1 MKQNMKLL
9 FNIDKYYDSKF
20 YRNFKGLVFQPYA
33 FVALSLFLF
42 IGVSCNRNRLKTNE
56 KALTKQILTE
66 EEQLAHEQTLREER
80 EKHLMDS
87 IAKLPKGFRFP
98 ENRSIDPQQL
108 PVVIDI
114 IGSRSKNPK
123 EIKLS
128 QLFSKVEYIRL
139 EQTQDSLEFTLGIQF
154 IVAPN
159 HIYVKSGKGSIF
171 QYDKEG
177 HFVRTVCTGN
187 LQFTSYKGGM
197 MVSKEQADLFEGAQ
211 EVYWNGNKLC
221 YQYENRPAQ
230 KSYLLTFDDNAGL
243 EISSLQMPGS
253 VEDGNQINGI
263 GKVVTELKKDPSN
276 RNLPTPFLVGNN
288 TLAFAQQRK
297 PVRNPVNFIDV
308 ISTMGDTLCEFDDN
322 DPIKNFSKSVYRSVD
337 GGNTYYQN
345 GVLHIRQSFNDT
357 IYRLIPPNRLIPKFI
372 LDFGELGIKSANQG
386 IDPGVNLSEKLVPQ
400 SFLETDRHLFIVYSK
415 DYDCPNTARS
425 GTLKYSK
432 LVYDKKNK
440 TLTPIFID
448 MVALLPEKKMTWSFV
463 PDGNIEN
470 DLDAMPFKWP
480 LSVAANGNPF
490 SSFSGEEL
498 LKIKAQDLPF
508 KNINKNDRIIAIYH

>member
-9 FNIDKYYDSKF
+9 FNIDKYYDFKF

-42 IGVSCNRNRLKTNE
+42 IGVSCNRNHLKTDE

-66 EEQLAHEQTLREER
+66 EEQLAHEQSLREER

-154 IVAPN
+154 IVTPN

-230 KSYLLTFDDNAGL
+230 KSYLLTFDDNAGP
-243 EISSLQMPGS
+243 EISSFQLPGS
-253 VEDGNQINGI
+253 IEGENRINGSGEI
-263 GKVVTELKKDPSN
+263 LTELKKDPS
-276 RNLPTPFLVGNN
+276 LYSFPSPFLVGNN
-288 TLAFAQQRK
+288 TLAFAQRRK

-308 ISTMGDTLCEFDDN
+308 ISTTGDTLCEFEDN
-322 DPIKNFSKSVYRSVD
+322 DPIKNFSKSVYRGVD
-337 GGNTYYQN
+337 GGDTYYQN

-357 IYRLIPPNRLIPKFI
+357 IYRLIPPNRLIPKYI

-386 IDPGVNLSEKLVPQ
+386 IDPGVDLSDKLVPQ
-400 SFLETDRHLFIVYSK
+400 SFLETDRYLFIVYSK
-415 DYDCPNTARS
+415 DYDCPNTAKS

-432 LVYDKKNK
+432 LMYDKKNK
-440 TLTPIFID
+440 TLIPIYID
-448 MVALLPEKKMTWSFV
+448 EAAFV
-463 PDGNIEN
+463 PKGRTRWPSAPDTYIEN

-480 LSVAANGNPF
+480 SSVTGNGNPF

-498 LKIKAQDLPF
+498 LKIKEQDLPF
-508 KNINKNDRIIAIYH
+508 KNISKNDRVIAIYH